1 MTQLRIVVCT
11 LFFVLMFGKTGVAK
25 PLLTILY
32 TANTWGYHNPL
43 RA

>member
-1 MTQLRIVVCT
+1 MTQLRTVVCT
-11 LFFVLMFGKTGVAK
+11 LFLVLIFAKTGVAK

-32 TANTWGYHNPL
+32 TANTWGYHSPL